1 MARDRDGWEYT
12 EDGPRW
18 APTTS
23 VALAG
28 MTHDLYG
35 HDLQEKEA
43 ELMDLV
49 RAVQRDAAQKL
60 SEAGHE
66 EAARLIFP
74 YYPEES
80 DDE

>member
-1 MARDRDGWEYT
+1 
-12 EDGPRW
+12 
-18 APTTS
+18 
-23 VALAG
+23 

-49 RAVQRDAAQKL
+49 RAVQRDAAEKL

-80 DDE
+80 DSE